1 MNASG
6 TASHHARRVADLVSR
21 QGLHRRQVGGR
32 RGPDEL
38 LAGGGGEERAPHRL
52 LLDEVQEVGRVA
64 RELAAGGAAQLG
76 AQAAPGGRAQAPV
89 LLRIGRPQQRR
100 GRLAHGV
107 VDQQPAGGQLH
118 ERQLAQAGEGLGRG
132 LVGQHRGE
140 QREGRPARQRRG
152 VQRAPRRPVETVEV
166 DARQL
171 LADRAGGDL
180 LDRQARAVAQRPG
193 GELEAQRVAVG
204 DGVDAPRGLVVD
216 AVAAQQLV
224 GLLGRQVAERDRAQ
238 QRPVAAPALERRV
251 AAADHDPHVGR
262 QGREHH
268 AAEPVVEHRQ
278 QLEGVEDQD
287 HALAAGA
294 DRRGGLLDGGAAQR
308 GQELALRGG
317 DDVAVELEHDGAG
330 LARLG
335 REGVQERR
343 LPDAGEAVDVGD
355 DGPVGLEQPP
365 QLGALAL
372 ATGDRA
378 RLLRE
383 QGSERL

>member
-6 TASHHARRVADLVSR
+6 TAPHHARRVVDLVPR

-52 LLDEVQEVGRVA
+52 LLDQVQEVGRVA
-64 RELAAGGAAQLG
+64 RELATGGAAQLG
-76 AQAAPGGRAQAPV
+76 AQAAPGGGAQAPV
-89 LLRIGRPQQRR
+89 LLRVGRAQQRR
-100 GRLAHGV
+100 GGLAHGV

-118 ERQLAQAGEGLGRG
+118 ERQLAQAGEGLGRR

-152 VQRAPRRPVETVEV
+152 VQRAPRRLVETVEV

-193 GELEAQRVAVG
+193 RELEAQRVAVG

-251 AAADHDPHVGR
+251 AAADHDAHVGR
-262 QGREHH
+262 QGREHR
-268 AAEPVVEHRQ
+268 AARASGRASPGARRCRGSGRRAHR
-278 QLEGVEDQD
+278 GRRPPRRPPRRWCRPARPGTRAAWRRRRDRR
-287 HALAAGA
+287 ARPRRRRPRAPRPRRRAGASSSRRRRGRGRRRRRARRARAAAAAG
-294 DRRGGLLDGGAAQR
+294 R
-308 GQELALRGG
+308 
-317 DDVAVELEHDGAG
+317 V
-330 LARLG
+330 
-335 REGVQERR
+335 
-343 LPDAGEAVDVGD
+343 
-355 DGPVGLEQPP
+355 
-365 QLGALAL
+365 
-372 ATGDRA
+372 RA
-378 RLLRE
+378 RGR
-383 QGSERL
+383 